1 MGIHMTRVKSSS
13 KSALILVS
21 HQHEGKLCHRS
32 CLHLPQP
39 DEWQVTTLSSVF
51 PVLLMTCTLFFQ
63 VLACIR
69 TLALGPSADKENM
82 STVLLDESVSLSS
95 SMQGK
100 ACGKAFGSDVS
111 ACQQQ
116 ELTALRAAL
125 KKEAADAVAA
135 AKQEVSK
142 AQMEVGVEVE
152 ESWIVLGWVRFSC
165 RRRFD

>member
-1 MGIHMTRVKSSS
+1 
-13 KSALILVS
+13 
-21 HQHEGKLCHRS
+21 
-32 CLHLPQP
+32 
-39 DEWQVTTLSSVF
+39 
-51 PVLLMTCTLFFQ
+51 
-63 VLACIR
+63 
-69 TLALGPSADKENM
+69 M

-100 ACGKAFGSDVS
+100 VCGKAFGSDVS
-111 ACQQQ
+111 ACHQQ

-142 AQMEVGVEVE
+142 AQTEVGFLELGWVG
-152 ESWIVLGWVRFSC
+152 LGWVRFSC